1 MNKNLLLLGLHH
13 LLRDLPMPCSGVAA
27 ALVFLAGGSFPWGCV
42 LSGVW
47 CHLRGVGDQLEA
59 SRQDQCCPSRRGVGA
74 SATPDGNGHFEGSPA
89 PSPLPDGPA
98 VCARLCSQQRCCRAS
113 GSQTVDF

>member
-47 CHLRGVGDQLEA
+47 CHLRGVGDQLGGFQA
-59 SRQDQCCPSRRGVGA
+59 
-74 SATPDGNGHFEGSPA
+74 GSVLSIP
-89 PSPLPDGPA
+89 
-98 VCARLCSQQRCCRAS
+98 QRCWCIRCPGWERAL
-113 GSQTVDF
+113 